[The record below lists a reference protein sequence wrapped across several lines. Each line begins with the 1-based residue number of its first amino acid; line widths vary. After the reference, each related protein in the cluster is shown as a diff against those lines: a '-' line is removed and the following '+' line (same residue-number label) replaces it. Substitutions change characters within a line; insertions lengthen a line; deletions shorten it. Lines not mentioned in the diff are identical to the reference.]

1 MKNLFKFRI
10 LAAFLV
16 MATLA
21 FTSCKKDDPAPI
33 PQPGATQIV
42 GTAKLPVGVAGD
54 LSNAK
59 VSVYLTVDDW
69 NFNNPVKFVGA
80 QGSGATVT
88 FTMPVIAG
96 NYYLDVWRDV
106 DASGTWS
113 IGDFIGWYGGG
124 GWGSVALS
132 PLQVANE
139 QTVTVTIDMIVL

>member
-21 FTSCKKDDPAPI
+21 FTRCKKDDPAPI

-54 LSNAK
+54 LANAK

-96 NYYLDVWRDV
+96 NYYLDVWREWMPAAPGRLATLSD
-106 DASGTWS
+106 
-113 IGDFIGWYGGG
+113 GWRRRLGFCWHY
-124 GWGSVALS
+124 
-132 PLQVANE
+132 PRFR
-139 QTVTVTIDMIVL
+139 